1 MMGLNPIEHAHA
13 AHVAG
18 RRVEVLVNRLGP
30 LLPKQGRIL
39 DVGAGDGT
47 IAACLMARRP
57 GVAIEGVDVLVRPGA
72 AIPVAAYDGAR
83 LPYPEASFDAVMA
96 VDALHHTADPM
107 ALLREAVRVSRRW
120 IVLKD
125 HACDGWLARPVLSF
139 MDRVGNARH
148 GVASPGTYWPK
159 RRWLDAFGELGLRVD
174 AWVDRLGL
182 YPWPASLVFERSLH
196 FIARLERAC

>member
-1 MMGLNPIEHAHA
+1 
-13 AHVAG
+13 
-18 RRVEVLVNRLGP
+18 
-30 LLPKQGRIL
+30 
-39 DVGAGDGT
+39 
-47 IAACLMARRP
+47 
-57 GVAIEGVDVLVRPGA
+57 
-72 AIPVAAYDGAR
+72 
-83 LPYPEASFDAVMA
+83 
-96 VDALHHTADPM
+96 M